1 PTKKQK
7 SNCFTQMKKPKL
19 NLSVQVATESTNLPT
34 KKEFRNWI
42 SQGIFED
49 IDLTVRLVDEPEGRE
64 LNKTFR
70 GKDYATNILTFPY
83 PEMTP
88 LAGDVVICVPIV
100 RSEAHKQKKTLASHF
115 AHLSIHGVLHLQ
127 GYDHELADD
136 EELMENLEVSILES
150 LKIANPFEIS

>member
-1 PTKKQK
+1 
-7 SNCFTQMKKPKL
+7 MKKPKL

-49 IDLTVRLVDEPEGRE
+49 IDLTLRLVDEPEGRE

-70 GKDYATNILTFPY
+70 GKNYATNILTFPY

-88 LAGDVVICVPIV
+88 LAGDVVICVPIA
-100 RSEAHKQKKTLASHF
+100 RSEANKQKKTLASHF

>member
-1 PTKKQK
+1 
-7 SNCFTQMKKPKL
+7 MKKPKL
-19 NLSVQVATESTNLPT
+19 NLSVQVATESTDLPT
-34 KKEFRNWI
+34 KKAFRNWV
-42 SQGIFED
+42 SQGTFED
-49 IDLTVRLVDEPEGRE
+49 IDLTLRLVDEPEGRE

-70 GKDYATNILTFPY
+70 GKDYATNVLTFPY

-100 RSEAHKQKKTLASHF
+100 QSEAAKQKKTLAAHF

-136 EELMENLEVSILES
+136 AELMENLETSILES
-150 LKIANPFEIS
+150 LNIANPFEIV

>member
-1 PTKKQK
+1 
-7 SNCFTQMKKPKL
+7 MKKPKL

-34 KKEFRNWI
+34 KKEFRNWV
-42 SQGIFED
+42 SQGTFED
-49 IDLTVRLVDEPEGRE
+49 IDLTLRLVDEPEGRE

-70 GKDYATNILTFPY
+70 GKDYATNVLTFPY

-100 RSEAHKQKKTLASHF
+100 QSEAAKQKKKLAAHF

-127 GYDHELADD
+127 GYDHELENDA
-136 EELMENLEVSILES
+136 ELMENLEISILES
-150 LKIANPFEIS
+150 LEISNPFEIS

>member
-1 PTKKQK
+1 
-7 SNCFTQMKKPKL
+7 MKKPKL

-34 KKEFRNWI
+34 RKEFRNWI
-42 SQGIFED
+42 SQGTFED
-49 IDLTVRLVDEPEGRE
+49 IDLTLRLVDKLEGRE

-70 GKDYATNILTFPY
+70 GKDYATNVLTFPY

-100 RSEAHKQKKTLASHF
+100 QSEAAEQKKTLAAHF
-115 AHLSIHGVLHLQ
+115 AHLSVHGVLHLQ

-136 EELMENLEVSILES
+136 AELMENLETSILES
-150 LKIANPFEIS
+150 LNIANPFELS